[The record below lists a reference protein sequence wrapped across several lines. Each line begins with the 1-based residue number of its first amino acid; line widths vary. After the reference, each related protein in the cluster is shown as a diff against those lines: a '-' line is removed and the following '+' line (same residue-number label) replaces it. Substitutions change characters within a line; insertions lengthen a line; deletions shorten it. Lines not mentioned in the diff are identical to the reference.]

1 MEARRPLCAPADSSV
16 GTERL
21 RGRSRLL
28 AGSDTLACLGASACA
43 SVRSPCTCP
52 SALGPALPNKS
63 WPLMCAVEPSIR
75 ARSTEGQNCSQ
86 CLQSLQMR
94 AHALSVAEA
103 FWGGLLDHKEGL
115 EPFNLQLSPSSFF
128 WSFPL
133 PLPSL
138 PSFFF
143 FFPLV
148 KEMLLF
154 YFSAI
159 IIIIV
164 PPKVTRTGALVYV
177 AHLRFRT
184 ASL

>member
-128 WSFPL
+128 WSENGFPSIEFNLVASTDTSML
-133 PLPSL
+133 PLLCPIPWPTWNTVFTCL
-138 PSFFF
+138 
-143 FFPLV
+143 
-148 KEMLLF
+148 
-154 YFSAI
+154 YFSSYN
-159 IIIIV
+159 
-164 PPKVTRTGALVYV
+164 L
-177 AHLRFRT
+177 
-184 ASL
+184 

>member
-103 FWGGLLDHKEGL
+103 FWGGLLDHKEGS

-128 WSFPL
+128 CHFLFLFLPFPL
-133 PLPSL
+133 FFSSFLLLRKCCFSTSVPL
-138 PSFFF
+138 
-143 FFPLV
+143 
-148 KEMLLF
+148 LL
-154 YFSAI
+154 
-159 IIIIV
+159 
-164 PPKVTRTGALVYV
+164 L
-177 AHLRFRT
+177 
-184 ASL
+184 